1 MKVRMAE
8 IQRLLDEIDAA
19 IKCIEELDDHSPISA
34 DDLRKIWR
42 LLQEV
47 PSYE

>member
-1 MKVRMAE
+1 MRE

-19 IKCIEELDDHSPISA
+19 IRRIEERDDHSPISA
-34 DDLRKIWR
+34 DDLRAIWR